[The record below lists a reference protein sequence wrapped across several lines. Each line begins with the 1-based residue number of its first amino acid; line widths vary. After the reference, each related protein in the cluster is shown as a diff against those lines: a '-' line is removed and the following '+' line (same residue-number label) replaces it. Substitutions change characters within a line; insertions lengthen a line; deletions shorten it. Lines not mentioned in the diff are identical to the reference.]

1 MLPLYLY
8 IVAGF
13 LLAVTVGRMLIPKII
28 LISKK
33 KRILDMPNVRKVHS
47 SQIPR
52 LGGVAFFPAIMMAY
66 WFVRGL
72 FWQFNTFDAVVPFED
87 FLFFT
92 TGLMLICI
100 VGITD
105 DISGLSYKCKF
116 VFQVVGALLL
126 VLPYC
131 YIDNLQG
138 LFGLY
143 AIPAWAGVPFT
154 LLLLVALVNAANLID
169 GVDGLCSGLGVL
181 IFSVLSLLNLL
192 AGNAHLALLGACAVG
207 ATLVFFMYNVFGR
220 KLKIFMGDSGSL
232 ILGYIAAFL
241 CLQLVVGAQHGHTV
255 PHLTLISL
263 MGVVFVPM
271 ADMTRVFAQRI
282 LSGKSPFTP
291 DKRHIHHKFLQ
302 LGYTHL
308 QCTLMIVLIQ
318 AVYIVGNFLLA
329 DRVNINVALLI
340 NIVAMVVL
348 VLSLNARIRR
358 RERRWL

>member
-1 MLPLYLY
+1 
-8 IVAGF
+8 
-13 LLAVTVGRMLIPKII
+13 
-28 LISKK
+28 
-33 KRILDMPNVRKVHS
+33 
-47 SQIPR
+47 
-52 LGGVAFFPAIMMAY
+52 MMAY

-143 AIPAWAGVPFT
+143 AIPAWAGGAVYA
-154 LLLLVALVNAANLID
+154 VAARRVGQCREPD
-169 GVDGLCSGLGVL
+169 RQVDGLCSGLGVL

-220 KLKIFMGDSGSL
+220 KLKIFMGRQRFADPGL
-232 ILGYIAAFL
+232 YRRLPVPAIGGRRATRAYRAAFDADFADGSGFRPDGRYDAG
-241 CLQLVVGAQHGHTV
+241 VRAAD
-255 PHLTLISL
+255 SL
-263 MGVVFVPM
+263 
-271 ADMTRVFAQRI
+271 R
-282 LSGKSPFTP
+282 
-291 DKRHIHHKFLQ
+291 
-302 LGYTHL
+302 
-308 QCTLMIVLIQ
+308 
-318 AVYIVGNFLLA
+318 
-329 DRVNINVALLI
+329 
-340 NIVAMVVL
+340 
-348 VLSLNARIRR
+348 
-358 RERRWL
+358 

>member
-1 MLPLYLY
+1 MKQQFLSVVYCEFLFFVYFYNGSPLTNHRHQIIHTPCCLCTS
-8 IVAGF
+8 ISLRGF
-13 LLAVTVGRMLIPKII
+13 CLLVTVGRMLIPKII

-33 KRILDMPNVRKVHS
+33 KRILDMPNARKVHS

-181 IFSVLSLLNLL
+181 IFSVLSLLKP
-192 AGNAHLALLGACAVG
+192 VG
-207 ATLVFFMYNVFGR
+207 RQCPFGPCW
-220 KLKIFMGDSGSL
+220 G
-232 ILGYIAAFL
+232 
-241 CLQLVVGAQHGHTV
+241 
-255 PHLTLISL
+255 
-263 MGVVFVPM
+263 
-271 ADMTRVFAQRI
+271 RVR
-282 LSGKSPFTP
+282 
-291 DKRHIHHKFLQ
+291 
-302 LGYTHL
+302 
-308 QCTLMIVLIQ
+308 
-318 AVYIVGNFLLA
+318 
-329 DRVNINVALLI
+329 
-340 NIVAMVVL
+340 
-348 VLSLNARIRR
+348 
-358 RERRWL
+358 